1 MDIIDIKLISGE
13 EYLAELVEDTDE
25 VYAVRHCVSVHEDV
39 SLNAANGMP
48 SNREK
53 VMSLSPI
60 LALGDFEQVL
70 AINKRLVVTA
80 GKPTDGMIKMMEDK
94 FGKEEGKI
102 LTPNHGGIKTGSS
115 EILLS

>member
-13 EYLAELVEDTDE
+13 EYIAELMEDTDD

-39 SLNAANGMP
+39 VANTANPQAA
-48 SNREK
+48 EK
-53 VMSLSPI
+53 QMSLSPI
-60 LALGDFEQVL
+60 LALGDFDQIL

-80 GKPTDGMIKMMEDK
+80 GKPTQGMIKMYEDK
-94 FGKEEGKI
+94 FGKEESKI